1 MNRVACSFIYHLSS
15 RLKIEDC
22 VPDVEVKAKIDAW
35 IEEGNRA
42 GVKAKLAEDIDMDVD
57 HL

>member
-1 MNRVACSFIYHLSS
+1 LILNALLPD

-22 VPDVEVKAKIDAW
+22 VPDVELKAKIDAW
-35 IEEGNRA
+35 IEEGKRA
-42 GVKAKLAEDIDMDVD
+42 GVKAQPAEDVDMDVD